1 MNDIKKKILIVD
13 DDEFL
18 LGIYAKN
25 FQDGGFEVLT
35 AHDGQEAWDI
45 ISGGNIP
52 DILFTGII
60 MPRMTGFELIT
71 KMQSNPELKRIITA
85 ISSHR
90 GRDEDKILAKGLGVA
105 DFIIQGTT
113 TPLEAVSRIKTLLGV
128 QRTFKITISFDEADS
143 LALINLLNKE
153 QGTDY
158 LFEKEKQLFLE
169 LARGDDGRFKIKLTE

>member
-1 MNDIKKKILIVD
+1 MDIKKKILIVD

-35 AHDGQEAWDI
+35 AHDGQEAWDV

-52 DILFTGII
+52 DVIFTGIL

-71 KMQSNPELKRIITA
+71 KMQSNAEFKRIITA

-90 GRDEDKILAKGLGVA
+90 GRDEDKILAKELGVL

-113 TPLEAVSRIKTLLGV
+113 TPLEAVRRIKALLGV
-128 QRTFKITISFDEADS
+128 QGTFKIAIPFNEVDG
-143 LALINLLNKE
+143 LALINLLNGE
-153 QGTDY
+153 QGTNY
-158 LFEKEKQLFLE
+158 LPDKEKQLFLE
-169 LARGDDGRFKIKLTE
+169 LERSDDGKFKIKLIE